1 MKFDVV
7 KALSAV
13 ASLAVIGGIVFA
25 VWQIL
30 EIRKQTAIQAETLKQ
45 TQQIASADLV
55 LKLRATLDESKLAKL
70 VADIQNH
77 DHSYPLLAR
86 SDGGSK
92 GGKYRDL
99 EIEQYISVFE
109 DIGYL
114 VEGNLI
120 ISKMAYNEFSY
131 DIEKAWCN
139 GDVQRVVADARKADK
154 SITRQTDPIY
164 GEFEKLARSYLA
176 REGETC
182 KEFDNQ

>member
-1 MKFDVV
+1 MNIDVV
-7 KALSAV
+7 NKWLSAGASIAVGLGIIIAIVGATV
-13 ASLAVIGGIVFA
+13 A
-25 VWQIL
+25 
-30 EIRKQTAIQAETLKQ
+30 TTTLRQ
-45 TQQIASADLV
+45 SQQIASADLV
-55 LKLRATLDESKLAKL
+55 LRLRATLDNNKFAKL

-77 DHSYPLLAR
+77 DRGYPLLVR
-86 SDGGSK
+86 SDGGSN
-92 GGKYRDL
+92 GGKFRDL

-139 GDVQRVVADARKADK
+139 ADVQRVVADARKADK
-154 SITRQTDPIY
+154 SITRQTEPIY
-164 GEFEKLARSYLA
+164 AEFEKLARSYLA

-182 KEFDNQ
+182 KDLDNQ

>member
-1 MKFDVV
+1 MKFDVT

-13 ASLAVIGGIVFA
+13 ESLAVIGGIVFA
-25 VWQIL
+25 VWQVL
-30 EIRKQTAIQAETLKQ
+30 EIRQQTAIQAETLKQ

-55 LKLRATLDESKLAKL
+55 LKLRATLDESKFAKL

-86 SDGGSK
+86 GDGGSK
-92 GGKYRDL
+92 GGKFRDL

-120 ISKMAYNEFSY
+120 ISTMAYNEFSY
-131 DIEKAWCN
+131 DVEKAWCN
-139 GDVQRVVADARKADK
+139 ADVQRVVADARKSDK
-154 SITRQTDPIY
+154 SITRQTEPFY
-164 GEFEKLARSYLA
+164 AQFEKLARGYLA

-182 KEFDNQ
+182 KDLDNQ

>member
-7 KALSAV
+7 KALSV
-13 ASLAVIGGIVFA
+13 VESIAVIGGIVFA
-25 VWQIL
+25 VWQVL
-30 EIRKQTAIQAETLKQ
+30 EIRKQTTIQADTLKQ
-45 TQQIASADLV
+45 SQQIASADLV
-55 LKLRATLDESKLAKL
+55 LKLRGTLDDNKFAKL

-92 GGKYRDL
+92 GGKFRDL

-131 DIEKAWCN
+131 DIEKGWCN
-139 GDVQRVVADARKADK
+139 ADVQRVVADARKADK
-154 SITRQTDPIY
+154 SITRQTEPIY
-164 GEFEKLARSYLA
+164 GEFEKLARNYLT

-182 KEFDNQ
+182 KDLDNQ